1 METNQTVN
9 QKPEASFRIGAVSAA
24 VWKHTNKAK
33 DGRVF
38 ETRKVV
44 LDRAY
49 KDANNQ
55 WQHTN
60 SMDMNDVPKA
70 ILALSK
76 AYEHICTKGSGSTD
90 MESGPAITEEAIQ

>member
-1 METNQTVN
+1 MKANQEK
-9 QKPEASFRIGAVSAA
+9 QKPEMNYRAGAVRAA
-24 VWKHTNKAK
+24 VWKHTNKTK

-60 SMDMNDVPKA
+60 SLDMNDVPKA

-76 AYEHICTKGSGSTD
+76 AYEDAVMKANGNADAVS
-90 MESGPAITEEAIQ
+90 EPAITEEAVE